1 MKEQISSITGL
12 TINQVNMLLE
22 EGLIEPRN
30 AVRFCLCADF
40 KELKAKNPNI
50 PNSDIYF
57 DLAERHRVS
66 ESTVYKWV
74 NNYKKI

>member
-1 MKEQISSITGL
+1 MKEQIATITGL
-12 TINQVNMLLE
+12 TIDQVKMLLD

-40 KELKAKNPNI
+40 KEFKAKNPNT

-57 DLAERHRVS
+57 ELAEKHRVS
-66 ESTVYKWV
+66 ESTSYKWV
-74 NNYKKI
+74 NNYKQI